1 MRGSPSEVCKLERK
15 KVFSAKF
22 ASRTGEIKKKKFTR
36 SVGWKRRYFSRQPYG
51 DNLKGGTDIEIEGFY
66 FLTYFTVQSHSH
78 KSAWTIFFEGQGKI
92 FFNIEKVLVNIIEE
106 QPYCTAILF
115 FSIVLR
121 KSQIFIDL

>member
-1 MRGSPSEVCKLERK
+1 MKFVNLKEK
-15 KVFSAKF
+15 KFFLQNLLPGQA
-22 ASRTGEIKKKKFTR
+22 RLKKKKFTR

-78 KSAWTIFFEGQGKI
+78 KSTWTIFFEGQGKI

>member
-36 SVGWKRRYFSRQPYG
+36 SVSRQPYG

-78 KSAWTIFFEGQGKI
+78 KSTWTIFFEGQGKI